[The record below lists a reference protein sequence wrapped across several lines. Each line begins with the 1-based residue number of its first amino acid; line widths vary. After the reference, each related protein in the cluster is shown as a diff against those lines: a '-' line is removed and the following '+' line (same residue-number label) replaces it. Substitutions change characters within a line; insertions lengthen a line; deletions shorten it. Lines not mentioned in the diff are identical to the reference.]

1 VVPKLIS
8 KSVTGILILLVMG
21 AMVWQVAPVSAGF
34 TPTPLPIAPTATPIP
49 PTVIPP
55 TAKSP
60 PAATPIPPTATPTA
74 TLPVLLPVAG
84 GPASGL
90 SHIEIIA
97 VSLAGVLV
105 LLLAAISL
113 VIRKSARTKTDK

>member
-1 VVPKLIS
+1 
-8 KSVTGILILLVMG
+8 
-21 AMVWQVAPVSAGF
+21 
-34 TPTPLPIAPTATPIP
+34 
-49 PTVIPP
+49 
-55 TAKSP
+55 
-60 PAATPIPPTATPTA
+60 
-74 TLPVLLPVAG
+74 VLLPVAG